1 MGFSRS
7 IFALAFFT
15 AALPLSAQVQQKQ
28 APKSAITAQK
38 NDSLELKASPELQKS
53 LEELGQAVQALAL
66 RVANDPQLR
75 AAALQVA
82 SGFVN
87 TAQQVV
93 AENSTIIE
101 EALKTAAEG
110 IAAAETRRK
119 AQGKLP

>member
-1 MGFSRS
+1 MG
-7 IFALAFFT
+7 IFRPIIALAFLA
-15 AALPLSAQVQQKQ
+15 AALPLSAQAQQKQ
-28 APKSAITAQK
+28 PSKTAIVQK
-38 NDSLELKASPELQKS
+38 NDSLHIKASPELQKS

-66 RVANDPQLR
+66 RIANDPQLR

-82 SGFVN
+82 TGFVN

-110 IAAAETRRK
+110 IASAETRRK
-119 AQGKLP
+119 AQSKLP